1 MAITLAVFKIVGNIP
16 VEKDKLHIVARCL
29 DFDLWQDVKKLLD
42 PQDLLILRDDI
53 FCKFLLYL

>member
-29 DFDLWQDVKKLLD
+29 DIWSWTRCKILVGILLGSH
-42 PQDLLILRDDI
+42 
-53 FCKFLLYL
+53 YL